1 MATFSLDW
9 RERMVSAY
17 DQGEGTRDE
26 VARRFGVSL
35 GMVKKAAPTA
45 AQDRLHQGP
54 ASPRRTQKAHWCR
67 APHRHS
73 QAFEAQTRRAR
84 ALEAH
89 LP

>member
-35 GMVKKAAPTA
+35 GMVKPER
-45 AQDRLHQGP
+45 RL
-54 ASPRRTQKAHWCR
+54 C
-67 APHRHS
+67 
-73 QAFEAQTRRAR
+73 
-84 ALEAH
+84 H
-89 LP
+89 LIDGD